1 MLAEN
6 KMNRQNLKLFIE
18 KFKPFYEQV
27 KSDKECL
34 QFVTKK
40 YRHSMQVLQIGE
52 EIAKRDNLLQQES
65 VEFLS
70 LGEKALLFHDVGRF
84 AEAGK
89 MFEEN
94 MFANHDSWFSKKYD
108 HGVMSYEM
116 MKNEAGFDDVR
127 ILAALKHHGHMM
139 EKFYEDEEFTFVKDA
154 EIKREM
160 TAILKWV
167 RDADKLA
174 NFYIQKYEDNL
185 KKDPFFVTM
194 SEQVKN
200 APLSE
205 VALAQFDAGKVILTS
220 TITSYCDRLLC
231 CLSWIFDLNY
241 KASYMICA
249 EQGYFEMLSA
259 VLAEYNH
266 NEELQKHIADRIRHE
281 LSARTA

>member
-1 MLAEN
+1 MKRE
-6 KMNRQNLKLFIE
+6 NLKLFIQ
-18 KFKPFYEQV
+18 KFKPFYEEV
-27 KSDKECL
+27 KNDADCRK
-34 QFVTKK
+34 FVTKK
-40 YRHSMQVLQIGE
+40 YRHSIQVLQIGE
-52 EIAKRDNLLQQES
+52 EIAKRDDLLKNES
-65 VEFLS
+65 PEFLA

-89 MFEEN
+89 MYEGHLVN
-94 MFANHDSWFSKKYD
+94 NHDSWFFKKYD

-116 MKNEAGFDDVR
+116 MKNEPGFDDVR

-139 EKFYEDEEFTFVKDA
+139 EKFYEDEEFSSVKNA

-194 SEQVKN
+194 SEEVKN

-205 VALAQFDAGKVILTS
+205 GALAQFDAGKVILTS

-249 EQGYFEMLSA
+249 EQGYFEMLLA

-266 NEELQKHIADRIRHE
+266 NEELQKHVANRIHHE
-281 LSARTA
+281 LSIRAA